1 METEA
6 VPKAG
11 ARVLITSGSEWSG
24 YRVSAQSKN
33 LGCRKGL
40 IFLGDRA
47 SDFTFHHLLTHRVIE
62 NSHLGST
69 KPRPTTATRQRP
81 TSGKAKL
88 SSSYSLPDLK
98 QSSVD
103 NSSSA
108 SSSAASPPFRPAGRS
123 RPPGLPPPL
132 PSHRTPLIRRPSAES
147 SLVVSSYGVSHI
159 FFSNMERVENIQGY

>member
-1 METEA
+1 MRRPSKIFGCQNVLLFEERRLCFRYF
-6 VPKAG
+6 VPSID
-11 ARVLITSGSEWSG
+11 VFVTSKHS
-24 YRVSAQSKN
+24 QPNIIKIP
-33 LGCRKGL
+33 L
-40 IFLGDRA
+40 
-47 SDFTFHHLLTHRVIE
+47 
-62 NSHLGST
+62 HLGST

-81 TSGKAKL
+81 ASGKAKL

-147 SLVVSSYGVSHI
+147 SLVVSSYVSGI
-159 FFSNMERVENIQGY
+159 ANFWALRNGLLPNLS